1 MHLILVSD
9 FLSSLLM
16 NDMATV
22 KNRVGVCSR
31 QILLNCAV
39 ARPVESS
46 TLFWCGP
53 DELQR
58 PQLYQKTKQTFWI
71 KCSILFEKKSNSH
84 FKIHRLGP
92 ANIIESEADC
102 H

>member
-1 MHLILVSD
+1 MHLISVSD
-9 FLSSLLM
+9 FLSGLIV

-39 ARPVESS
+39 ARPVESN
-46 TLFWCGP
+46 TLFCCGP

-58 PQLYQKTKQTFWI
+58 LQLHQKVKQTCRVNVQFRTSHGHLGKI
-71 KCSILFEKKSNSH
+71 PLKSN
-84 FKIHRLGP
+84 IWGV
-92 ANIIESEADC
+92 
-102 H
+102 

>member
-1 MHLILVSD
+1 MIQSLDLPVLAFYFGKMHLISVSD
-9 FLSSLLM
+9 FLSGLIV

-39 ARPVESS
+39 ARPVESN
-46 TLFWCGP
+46 TLFCCGP

-58 PQLYQKTKQTFWI
+58 LQLYQKVKQTCWV
-71 KCSILFEKKSNSH
+71 KCSI
-84 FKIHRLGP
+84 
-92 ANIIESEADC
+92 
-102 H
+102 